1 MKITS
6 AKQILENCK
15 WLNLNTL
22 KFDLYSEMLN
32 KYFPIVLYF
41 DPDKKEKEIREET
54 IKSIIEFQSLPP
66 DELANIYNA
75 MWEFVT
81 KWKTEDDRINMGINS
96 KNEAKA
102 KSIISEIGFFNED
115 ELDHSFFNIYLD
127 VDWDKEHG
135 ITISYYNGE
144 LDDVQ

>member
-6 AKQILENCK
+6 AKQILENCN
-15 WLNLNTL
+15 WLNPNTV
-22 KFDLYSEMLN
+22 KFELYSEMLN

-41 DPDKKEKEIREET
+41 DPEKKEKEIREET
-54 IKSIIEFQSLPP
+54 IKSIIEFQRLPFG
-66 DELANIYNA
+66 ELSNIYNA

-81 KWKTEDDRINMGINS
+81 KWKSEDDRINMGINS
-96 KNEAKA
+96 KSEAIE

-115 ELDHSFFNIYLD
+115 ELDHSFFNIYLN